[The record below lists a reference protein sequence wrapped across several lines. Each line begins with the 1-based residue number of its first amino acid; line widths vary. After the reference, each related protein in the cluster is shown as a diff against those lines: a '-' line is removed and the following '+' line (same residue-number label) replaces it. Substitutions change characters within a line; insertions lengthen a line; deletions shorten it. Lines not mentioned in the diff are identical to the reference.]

1 MLGTCM
7 CEEVLYIIN
16 KSCVSLIL
24 FLALAV
30 FIRSPTAYEALKS
43 YNVLQLPS
51 RSTLQSYTG
60 AFLHEPG
67 ASSLSI
73 AHQAKAFQIF
83 RDEKLK
89 KGEHEPKADGVL
101 IFDEV
106 KVVSSLLW
114 NSRSQK
120 IVGLAMTTEDQAS
133 LHDIYRTLDGT
144 ESTRQTS
151 YILQFLWRDLTSSFD
166 IVGPF
171 FTCCGSLAS
180 KFIIACIL
188 ETLRLFQMYGFTT
201 SVLVCDGAAS
211 NLTAIKATMGVHGAF
226 GLQPK
231 RKDPHSVEP
240 FFINPFNPPKKNILD
255 HLSKPPGKRM
265 CRFYYYCMHEGDYN

>member
-1 MLGTCM
+1 MTNLN
-7 CEEVLYIIN
+7 YY
-16 KSCVSLIL
+16 SL

-30 FIRSPTAYEALKS
+30 FIRSPAAYEALKS

-67 ASSLSI
+67 ASSHSI
-73 AHQAKAFQIF
+73 AHQAEAFQVF
-83 RDEKLK
+83 RAEKLK
-89 KGEHEPKADGVL
+89 KGEHEPQADGVL

-120 IVGLAMTTEDQAS
+120 IVGLAMTIEDQAS

-144 ESTRQTS
+144 ESTQQMS

-166 IVGPF
+166 IVGPY

-180 KFIIACIL
+180 KFILACVL
-188 ETLRLFQMYGFTT
+188 ETLRLFQMYGFRT
-201 SVLVCDGAAS
+201 SILVCDGAAA
-211 NLTAIKATMGVHGAF
+211 NLTTIKATMGVHGAF
-226 GLQPK
+226 GVKQGK
-231 RKDPHSVEP
+231 EDPHLVEP
-240 FFINPFNPPKKNILD
+240 FFINPFNPPNKIFWIICPSHQVRKYTMYSSIGKNAQ
-255 HLSKPPGKRM
+255 SS
-265 CRFYYYCMHEGDYN
+265 